1 MDWFAPGI
9 PPTGRELVVPTVGI
23 VAFEGG
29 KIASEHIYWDQ
40 ATVLRQLGVLHG
52 DLPVL
57 GADQA
62 ARLLDPEAPA
72 NTLL

>member
-40 ATVLRQLGVLHG
+40 AT
-52 DLPVL
+52 
-57 GADQA
+57 
-62 ARLLDPEAPA
+62 
-72 NTLL
+72 